1 MLARV
6 TLEGVW
12 GGGGGVVD
20 EKIGHR
26 QLIGLF
32 SFFFPPHPLLM
43 RFLFIYFHVFR
54 KKEKERGKTTQVKPK
69 DPSRSGA
76 ASADW
81 PTVLHLSWT
90 DAGKLRR

>member
-1 MLARV
+1 MLARG

-32 SFFFPPHPLLM
+32 SFFFSSPPSADEV
-43 RFLFIYFHVFR
+43 FIYIFPCF
-54 KKEKERGKTTQVKPK
+54 
-69 DPSRSGA
+69 
-76 ASADW
+76 
-81 PTVLHLSWT
+81 
-90 DAGKLRR
+90 

>member
-1 MLARV
+1 MLARG

-20 EKIGHR
+20 EKIEHR

-32 SFFFPPHPLLM
+32 SFFFFPPHPLLM

-54 KKEKERGKTTQVKPK
+54 KKEKERGKTTQVNPK
-69 DPSRSGA
+69 DRAGIGK
-76 ASADW
+76 
-81 PTVLHLSWT
+81 
-90 DAGKLRR
+90 DAKS

>member
-1 MLARV
+1 MLARG

-12 GGGGGVVD
+12 GWGGGVVD

-26 QLIGLF
+26 QLIGLFSF

-69 DPSRSGA
+69 DRAGVGQDARS
-76 ASADW
+76 
-81 PTVLHLSWT
+81 
-90 DAGKLRR
+90 